1 MVSKRGRTWCIYEG
15 KSLWV
20 ELVWDVPVL
29 SVAWSM
35 QVRDISPRR
44 AIQVGNSWVQGA
56 CGMF

>member
-29 SVAWSM
+29 NVAWSI
-35 QVRDISPRR
+35 QVRDISP
-44 AIQVGNSWVQGA
+44 
-56 CGMF
+56 